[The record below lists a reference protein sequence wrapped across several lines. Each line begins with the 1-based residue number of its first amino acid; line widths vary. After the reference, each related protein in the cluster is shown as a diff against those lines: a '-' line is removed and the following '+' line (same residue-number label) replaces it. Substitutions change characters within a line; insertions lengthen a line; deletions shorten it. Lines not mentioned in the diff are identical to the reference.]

1 MIKLKDP
8 RWRSFLRNRRAVFS
22 LVVVTLLTVLS
33 CGAELLAN
41 YAPLVL
47 VSKGK
52 VFFPVFKTYSGTDL
66 GFDSPVEP
74 DYKKLQLGPDDFA
87 VWAPIRWGYNES
99 NVDLATFPGPPSADN
114 YLGTDDRG
122 RDLLA
127 RLIYG
132 FRVSMAFGLANLVLA
147 VVIAVL
153 VGGAQGYF
161 GGLVD
166 FFGQRTLEI
175 WSALPYLYVLVLLI
189 SIFQPGLG
197 VLILAE
203 VLFVWINLS
212 YYVRAEYL
220 KLRKLDFVLAAEN
233 LGSSSWRIIAR
244 HIFPNSLTPIVTFA
258 PFILGQAIVDLAML
272 DYLGLGVPAPTAS
285 LGELLRQGRQY
296 FMNSWWLA
304 VYPFGVL
311 VGTMIMLNFIG
322 EGVRE
327 AFDPRKARR

>member
-1 MIKLKDP
+1 MIKDP
-8 RWRSFLRNRRAVFS
+8 RWRSFLRNRRAVIS
-22 LVVVTLLTVLS
+22 LIIVAVLAILS

-41 YAPLVL
+41 SVPLVL
-47 VSKGK
+47 STQGK
-52 VFFPVFKTYSGTDL
+52 IYFPVLKTYSGREFGL
-66 GFDSPVEP
+66 DSPVEP
-74 DYKKLQLGPDDFA
+74 EYKKLQLSEGDWA
-87 VWAPIRWGYNES
+87 VWPPIRWGYNES
-99 NVDLATFPGPPSADN
+99 NIDLESFPSEPSPVN
-114 YLGTDDRG
+114 LLGTDDRG

-132 FRVSMAFGLANLVLA
+132 FRVSMAFGLANLLIA
-147 VVIAVL
+147 IVIAVI
-153 VGGAQGYF
+153 VGGLQGYF

-189 SIFQPGLG
+189 SIFQPGIG

-203 VLFVWINLS
+203 VFFVWINLS

-220 KLRKLDFVLAAEN
+220 KLRNLDFVLAAEN
-233 LGSSSWRIIAR
+233 LGASSWRIIGR

-304 VYPFGVL
+304 VYPFGAL